1 MTDIIFVC
9 AWNTCRSAM
18 AQYIMQHLLDTAGLA
33 DKIHVDSAGCITEG
47 GEPLGRRTRQTLLD
61 NGISVSAH
69 VSKSFTTQHYQTF
82 DRVIAL
88 DKGVLRLLKKN
99 FDGDPDDKISL
110 LTGDDGKPLSVED
123 PGYKGEH
130 AKAYAEILR
139 GCQVLLNEIA

>member
-1 MTDIIFVC
+1 MNIIFVC

-47 GEPLGRRTRQTLLD
+47 GEPLGRRTRQTLID
-61 NGISVSAH
+61 NGIPVGAH
-69 VSKSFTTQHYQTF
+69 ISKSFTVQHYRTF

-88 DKGVLRLLKKN
+88 DKDVLRLLKKN
-99 FDGDPDDKISL
+99 FNDTENKIRL
-110 LTGDDGKPLSVED
+110 LNDYDGKVLSVED
-123 PGYKGEH
+123 PGFKGEH

-139 GCQVLLNEIA
+139 GCQVLLNELK

>member
-1 MTDIIFVC
+1 MNIIFVC

-47 GEPLGRRTRQTLLD
+47 GEPLGRRTRQILLD
-61 NGISVSAH
+61 NGITVGNH
-69 VSKSFTTQHYQTF
+69 ISKSFTAQHYQTF

-88 DKGVLRLLKKN
+88 DKGVLRLLKKK
-99 FDGDPDDKISL
+99 FGDRDNKISL
-110 LTGDDGKPLSVED
+110 LTDTDGKPLSVED
-123 PGYKGEH
+123 PGFKGEH

-139 GCQVLLNEIA
+139 GCQVLLKEIAQ